1 MKCLI
6 KNLSRKLYVNYY
18 LLLKKTHIAVLI
30 LLLSAPVLLTGI
42 FTSPR
47 FNDGIWHL
55 KLVRAWCEYGGRPL
69 ELASKNNFSIQPEE
83 SPLWYFLTS
92 SLCNLTGGYDY
103 RTVQVFQAVLAGVLL
118 WLVFVLARMLCGS
131 FKAKTAVLLTGI
143 TPILPVCAI
152 LCYIDLLCACFI
164 LLTVILLY
172 KKQYLWTALT
182 AAGMWY
188 SKRTGMVLIPMYF
201 LILTALCA
209 VQYKKNIARSALT
222 VAGCLLI
229 FLALIGWDVWFRG
242 KNFGSDDM
250 IVRNLARIAAAA
262 GISVPL
268 KAPPPP
274 PPGEGFEIKVKA
286 NPAAGIPEPS
296 GFEYVANNR
305 PASDI
310 PLPNFLQWFGFGIP
324 LLILLAL
331 FQLHGTPEYLPG
343 LWRKYWIL
351 LLMGGFFFL
360 MWLLFARRYGR
371 YLIIAFPVLV
381 IMFSGLCN
389 FRHAKTVFCL
399 IIAIALIQYAAAIGY
414 TLQSRQLDSTG
425 TTEVLNYLKQQ
436 PKDERV
442 FWEEWELASYYIPG
456 INSTWTHEVF
466 SNNAIVQNMHA
477 NHISTVVVAK
487 RFNYKYRGGIYD
499 KGWPLDRLE
508 FFAQSPEVGK
518 VIENQQ
524 YIVYRLKKT
533 QPAGDGKK

>member
-6 KNLSRKLYVNYY
+6 KNLSRKLYANYY

-30 LLLSAPVLLTGI
+30 LLLATPVLLAGI
-42 FTSPR
+42 LTSPR
-47 FNDGIWHL
+47 FNDGVWHL
-55 KLVRAWCEYGGRPL
+55 KLARAWCECGGRPL
-69 ELASKNNFSIQPEE
+69 ELASKNNFAIWPEE

-92 SLCNLTGGYDY
+92 SLCKLTGGYDY
-103 RTVQVFQAVLAGVLL
+103 RTIQVFQAALAGILL

-143 TPILPVCAI
+143 TPIFPVCAI

-164 LLTVILLY
+164 LLAIILLY
-172 KKQYLWTALT
+172 KKQYLWAALA

-188 SKRTGMVLIPMYF
+188 SKRTGITLIPICF
-201 LILTALCA
+201 LILTAQCA
-209 VQYKKNIARSALT
+209 MQYKKNIARIALT

-229 FLALIGWDVWFRG
+229 FLALTGWDVWFRV
-242 KNFGSDDM
+242 KNFGGDDM
-250 IVRNLARIAAAA
+250 IVRNLAQIAAMA
-262 GISVPL
+262 GVKARL

-296 GFEYVANNR
+296 GFEYAANNR

-310 PLPNFLQWFGFGIP
+310 PLPNLLQWFGFGIP
-324 LLILLAL
+324 LLMLLAL
-331 FQLHGTPEYLPG
+331 SRLHGTRECLSG

-351 LLMGGFFFL
+351 LLMGGVFFL
-360 MWLLFARRYGR
+360 LWLLFARRYGR
-371 YLIIAFPVLV
+371 YLIIVFPALV
-381 IMFSGLCN
+381 IMFSGLCD

-414 TLQSRQLDSTG
+414 TLQNRQLDSTG
-425 TTEVLNYLKQQ
+425 TAETLNYLKQQ
-436 PKDERV
+436 PRAERV

-456 INSTWTHEVF
+456 VNATWTHEVF

-477 NHISTVVVAK
+477 NHIATVVVAK
-487 RFNYKYRGGIYD
+487 RFNYKYEGKIYD
-499 KGWPLDRLE
+499 KGWPLDRLK
-508 FFAQSPEVGK
+508 FFEQSPEIGK
-518 VIENQQ
+518 VFENQQ
-524 YIVYRLKKT
+524 YIVYKLKKAQT
-533 QPAGDGKK
+533 DGGGK